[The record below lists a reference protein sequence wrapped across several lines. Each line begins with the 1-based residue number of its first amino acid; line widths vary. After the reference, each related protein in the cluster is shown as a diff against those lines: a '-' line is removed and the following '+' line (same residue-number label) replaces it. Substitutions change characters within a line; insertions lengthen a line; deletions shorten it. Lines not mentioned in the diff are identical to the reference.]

1 MVVLEPKLEESKL
14 LIRNSMKKID
24 SGTEPF
30 REVWL
35 CDYSKPYCYGHLN
48 LQFIRL
54 FSALGVPNEVFLL
67 KQQEHFERLE
77 NMKKEPKA
85 ATDILLWKNQP
96 DMAARAASIR
106 SSEDF
111 ASDRHLQKVLSELHT
126 KLVAKMEKLSI
137 LVPESRN
144 VFGVCDPLGLLQ
156 YGECFFRPYIRGQ
169 PTTLSGKVLVAKSPC
184 YLLGDVRVLTCIA
197 NDRVKGLEHLVDC
210 IVFPTC
216 GKRPHPTEIAGSDL
230 DGDQYFICW
239 DGDLIVPRLEE
250 PYGYPSIEVPPSA
263 MVRREELIDHFS
275 QQRQSNMMGK
285 IDALYSWAETKGVD
299 SIECQQLGQLFSHSV
314 DSAKT
319 GTRVQIPK
327 HLQKPKPSSCL
338 HSVRSSVDEAVPEH
352 VWKIMQKLAKDKK
365 TEISCKIVA
374 SCFEVGFDE
383 VVNEDFVY
391 GLIEDKQL
399 IMSEYKLFQ
408 FVERWCVGLAVS
420 EKEYARKLLELS
432 EQINFGKFTVDQ
444 QKAAID
450 ADIPI
455 AVVTNA
461 LNKSTLLSPDMMDH
475 FSLCSAHYNWCFLFH
490 LNSDQIRW
498 DYLLRA
504 VQDCSESL
512 LVIQLSDGVTF
523 GIHFL
528 TKLEQG
534 ETHLPAGSVVVYFF
548 SSHFGYKLRHIL
560 GSGFTLNLGSDV
572 FQLYRGSIGQTFIW
586 LKNTNSRKSPVKA
599 PQSMPSE
606 EIICDRISVDLT
618 KLKPPKDNHPRINK
632 EAVLSIEV
640 FVNDGRSSS
649 FDIYEANQL
658 SNLGEEVIY
667 QLDELE
673 ELPSNDDT
681 DNEE

>member
-1 MVVLEPKLEESKL
+1 M
-14 LIRNSMKKID
+14 
-24 SGTEPF
+24 
-30 REVWL
+30 
-35 CDYSKPYCYGHLN
+35 
-48 LQFIRL
+48 
-54 FSALGVPNEVFLL
+54 
-67 KQQEHFERLE
+67 
-77 NMKKEPKA
+77 
-85 ATDILLWKNQP
+85 
-96 DMAARAASIR
+96 
-106 SSEDF
+106 
-111 ASDRHLQKVLSELHT
+111 
-126 KLVAKMEKLSI
+126 
-137 LVPESRN
+137 
-144 VFGVCDPLGLLQ
+144 
-156 YGECFFRPYIRGQ
+156 
-169 PTTLSGKVLVAKSPC
+169 
-184 YLLGDVRVLTCIA
+184 
-197 NDRVKGLEHLVDC
+197 
-210 IVFPTC
+210 
-216 GKRPHPTEIAGSDL
+216 

-239 DGDLIVPRLEE
+239 DGDLIVSRLEE

-263 MVRREELIDHFS
+263 RVRREELIDHFS

-285 IDALYSWAETKGVD
+285 IDSLYSFWAETKGVE
-299 SIECQQLGQLFSHSV
+299 SIECQQLGLLFSHSV

-374 SCFEVGFDE
+374 SCFKVGFDE
-383 VVNEDFVY
+383 VEDFVY

-399 IMSEYKLFQ
+399 NMSEYKLFQ

-420 EKEYARKLLELS
+420 EEECARKLLELS

-450 ADIPI
+450 AGIPI

-490 LNSDQIRW
+490 LDSDKIRW

-504 VQDCSESL
+504 VQDYSESL

-548 SSHFGYKLRHIL
+548 LHIL
-560 GSGFTLNLGSDV
+560 A
-572 FQLYRGSIGQTFIW
+572 
-586 LKNTNSRKSPVKA
+586 TN
-599 PQSMPSE
+599 
-606 EIICDRISVDLT
+606 
-618 KLKPPKDNHPRINK
+618 
-632 EAVLSIEV
+632 
-640 FVNDGRSSS
+640 FVA
-649 FDIYEANQL
+649 F
-658 SNLGEEVIY
+658 
-667 QLDELE
+667 LDQGL
-673 ELPSNDDT
+673 LLI
-681 DNEE
+681 